1 MDEYKFASVE
11 MIDPISDDKRK
22 ELAQYYLD
30 NNLNPD
36 NDYLSK
42 YLDLPSLPI
51 FTSKVK
57 NTSES
62 ISLPKLNLEKI
73 EKPVPIWQQE
83 APVTVSSDS
92 TKMGKKIIDYFVNKG
107 LSKEQAAGL
116 AGNFHAESGFNP
128 TIVGDNGAA
137 FGLAQWRDKRL
148 DQLKSFAKNNKLDP
162 NNINTQLN
170 FAWHELNTSENAALK
185 KLLKTKTVEE
195 ASEVVLAD
203 FERANKKNRIRD
215 KAIREKKSLDFYKS

>member
-11 MIDPISDDKRK
+11 IIDPISDDKRK

-137 FGLAQWRDKRL
+137 FGLAQWRDDRL
-148 DQLKSFAKNNKLDP
+148 IDLKNYAKANKLDP
-162 NNINTQLN
+162 NNINTQLS
-170 FAWHELNTSENAALK
+170 FAWQELNTSENRALR

-203 FERANKKNRIRD
+203 FERADKKNRIRD

>member
-73 EKPVPIWQQE
+73 EKPVPVWQQE

-92 TKMGKKIIDYFVNKG
+92 TKMGKKINM
-107 LSKEQAAGL
+107 LLLL
-116 AGNFHAESGFNP
+116 A
-128 TIVGDNGAA
+128 T
-137 FGLAQWRDKRL
+137 
-148 DQLKSFAKNNKLDP
+148 
-162 NNINTQLN
+162 
-170 FAWHELNTSENAALK
+170 K
-185 KLLKTKTVEE
+185 K
-195 ASEVVLAD
+195 
-203 FERANKKNRIRD
+203 
-215 KAIREKKSLDFYKS
+215 